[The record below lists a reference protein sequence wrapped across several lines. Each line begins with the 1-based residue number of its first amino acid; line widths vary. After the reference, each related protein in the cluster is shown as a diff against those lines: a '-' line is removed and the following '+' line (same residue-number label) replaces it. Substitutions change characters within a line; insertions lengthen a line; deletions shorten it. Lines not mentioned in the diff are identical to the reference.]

1 MFKRVTVCMVQVAA
15 VVVALDRQ
23 ETRDE
28 VGTLSAIEVL
38 SEECGV
44 QVISVLKLNDLITY
58 VQSKPVRHNISSK
71 NAIVHSLCPKLGM
84 IRTGI

>member
-44 QVISVLKLNDLITY
+44 RVISVLKLNDLITY
-58 VQSKPVRHNISSK
+58 VQSKPVSASIFNGR
-71 NAIVHSLCPKLGM
+71 
-84 IRTGI
+84 